1 MNKILIVEDDGA
13 LRTTLASALESEG
26 FLVLQASDGAA
37 GLKKGSED
45 GLDLVVLD
53 LVLPLMGGLE
63 VCRRLREKGNRV
75 PIIMLTG
82 RKKEEIDTVLGLE
95 LGADDYMLKPFGVR
109 EFIARVR
116 AVLRRGGPDAP
127 RADASVF
134 GDVSIDFRK
143 KTATKSGK
151 DLPLTAKEF
160 GLLELLVAHEGEVV
174 GRDRIL
180 NEVWGYDKFPT
191 TRTIDTFIRN
201 LRRKVE
207 DDPSNPVHIL
217 TVPWLGYRFKA

>member
-37 GLKKGSED
+37 GLKNGSED

-127 RADASVF
+127 RADAGIF